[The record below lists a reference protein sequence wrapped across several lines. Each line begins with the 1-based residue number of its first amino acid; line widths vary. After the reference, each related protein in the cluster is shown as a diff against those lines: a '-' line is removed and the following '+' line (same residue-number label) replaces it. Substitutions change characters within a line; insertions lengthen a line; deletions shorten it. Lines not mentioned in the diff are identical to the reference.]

1 MRKEDIKISVIIPC
15 YNAAEFIRRCL
26 DSVIAQDIG
35 NIEVICIDDGS
46 TDTTLQILEEYEKNV
61 IL

>member
-46 TDTTLQILEEYEKNV
+46 TDSYDAKASICRDSQE
-61 IL
+61 